1 MASRT
6 PEVVGSL
13 HRELSIPE
21 QHREVSLSIWNGTP
35 SWYVIHTKPHVEERV
50 TTHLSL
56 RCPAIESFLPKIE
69 VVRRHARRRIARLE
83 PLFPNYLFV
92 WMPLTAATWTA
103 VRWAPGSRRLLG
115 DGERPIA
122 VPDGLVDAIRERLEP
137 LGFVRVGLNLD
148 AGARVRVKSGPFAG
162 LEGIFERPTSRQDRV
177 RVLLEML
184 GTVAPLEIEVFQLE
198 KV

>member
-21 QHREVSLSIWNGTP
+21 QHRQVSLSIWNETP

-50 TTHLSL
+50 TAYLSL
-56 RCPAIESFLPKIE
+56 KSQAIESFLPKIE

-177 RVLLEML
+177 RVLLEIL
-184 GTVAPLEIEVFQLE
+184 GSTRPLEIDVFDLE
-198 KV
+198 RV